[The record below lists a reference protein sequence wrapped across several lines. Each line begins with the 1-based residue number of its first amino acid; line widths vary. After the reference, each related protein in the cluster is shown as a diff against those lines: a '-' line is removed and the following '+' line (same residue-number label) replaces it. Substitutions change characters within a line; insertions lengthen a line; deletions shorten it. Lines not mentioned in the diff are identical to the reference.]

1 MSPSGKRVVLSDGR
15 LRDLSEIERKI
26 LHRVAIEKIN
36 QLNIGVNVTVP
47 GGKIKIVFYLI
58 NLNYYFFFRYL
69 KFHIV

>member
-47 GGKIKIVFYLI
+47 GGKI
-58 NLNYYFFFRYL
+58 
-69 KFHIV
+69 